1 MISVFDLQI
10 TMADIVV
17 ASLFEFKLD
26 VAKTEPTVSALVTR
40 VMELPNIK
48 AWIAR
53 RPDTPF

>member
-1 MISVFDLQI
+1 
-10 TMADIVV
+10 MADIVV